1 MWVNK
6 WGEWFARG
14 YRFAHPGYACS
25 VGGTAMNVS
34 LIWGSP
40 IAADWHDGQNH
51 ERSPHERSDMRVQ
64 TSEASPGCRFAHPGF
79 RMSPSTPHPLGNLA
93 KFLCHDVPIAGR
105 LVIVFLQRAVFS
117 ST

>member
-6 WGEWFARG
+6 WGEWFAPG

-25 VGGTAMNVS
+25 VGQDGHECVADLGVRSMA
-34 LIWGSP
+34 P

-64 TSEASPGCRFAHPGF
+64 ISEASPGCRFAHPGF

-93 KFLCHDVPIAGR
+93 KILCHDVQSPVA
-105 LVIVFLQRAVFS
+105 L
-117 ST
+117 